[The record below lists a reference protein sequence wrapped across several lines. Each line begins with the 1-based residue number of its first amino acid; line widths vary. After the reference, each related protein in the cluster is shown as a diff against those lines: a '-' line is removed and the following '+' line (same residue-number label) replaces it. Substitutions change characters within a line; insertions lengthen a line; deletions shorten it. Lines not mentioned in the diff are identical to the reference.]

1 MKTTYLIIA
10 VSLFF
15 SITVSA
21 QKLIEGDLISIPVKN
36 NPGQVTLISANG
48 YSSTRNGLLIPY
60 RYFRNS
66 DSIVAGYK
74 YRCSTLD
81 SLPVND
87 EVFMFIPGLYYNY
100 KGQER
105 NGALKYT
112 DYFGN
117 NVFGVPEPDGA
128 WKKVN
133 IAEKQKIKDNLVF
146 VFKEICFLNDQ
157 SVINTISLKPAK
169 GFYFINNSSL
179 IIKKIEPVISML
191 NSQNLKDRSEAVL
204 ILGELKDKRAVD
216 PLIHALKYE
225 NSYQSVKAALDKIE
239 PLWTSTKTAKNE
251 VLSFIA
257 SLQSSDANVRAHA
270 AVVLGD
276 LNDQRS
282 VEPLIIALQYQ
293 NSYEKTIT
301 ALKKIRPEWTSSVEA
316 RNAVPLFIAMLDD
329 KDESNRDHAIK
340 FLLKI
345 KDDRVLPN
353 LIISLKYYGTF
364 SDLEDSLNKIYP
376 NWNQT
381 QAAKSTIPVYL
392 KLLVD
397 EDATIRNNADQII
410 MGLDNYWKTSEIAK
424 NSVPIFISALTS
436 NDPGV
441 RSSAAEVLG
450 EIKDDRAIEPLI
462 AALEDEVNYVRE
474 EAVKALEIFE
484 DKRAVEPL
492 IIALRF
498 NDSYEEI
505 IEALN
510 SIDRDWTSSAAA
522 KKAVPLFME
531 MLKSRQ
537 IKQRREAA
545 LMLGKIKDN
554 IAVEALMLT
563 LKDEDEKV
571 RDLTVKA
578 LSEIKDTR
586 IVEPL
591 ILNLKNEDRNL
602 RESAARILG
611 NLGDK
616 RSVGPLIDLLKDY
629 DNWVR
634 AQAAL
639 SLMLIKDSRAVEPLI
654 SVLKDKDFNV
664 KYNAISA
671 LGEFKDNK
679 AVKPLIAALKDKDEI
694 IRNQA
699 ALSLGQLHDHQA
711 IEPLIQG
718 LRNEENYLYPGA
730 LNDLDPDWIN
740 TKSAKSMVPVL
751 ITDLKSNDQNI
762 RCTAAT
768 LLGYLK
774 DNRAVEPLT
783 NALNDDNKDVRRNA
797 AKALEDITGKK
808 NPEMK

>member
-1 MKTTYLIIA
+1 MKNTYLIIA
-10 VSLFF
+10 VSMFF

-21 QKLIEGDLISIPVKN
+21 QKLIEGDLIGIPAKN

-48 YSSTRNGLLIPY
+48 YSSTSNGLLIPY

-87 EVFMFIPGLYYNY
+87 EVFMFIPDLYYNY

-117 NVFGVPEPDGA
+117 NVFGIPEPNGA
-128 WKKVN
+128 WKKVK
-133 IAEKQKIKDNLVF
+133 IAERQKTKDNLVF
-146 VFKEICFLNDQ
+146 VFKEICVLNDH

-257 SLQSSDANVRAHA
+257 SLQSPDANVREHA

-276 LNDQRS
+276 LKDQRS

-301 ALKKIRPEWTSSVEA
+301 ALKKIRPEWTSSIEA

-329 KDESNRDHAIK
+329 KDGSNRDHAMMI
-340 FLLKI
+340 LLKI
-345 KDDRVLPN
+345 NDDRVLPN
-353 LIISLKYYGTF
+353 LIILLKYYGTF
-364 SDLEDSLNKIYP
+364 SDFEDNLNKIYP
-376 NWNQT
+376 DWNHT

-392 KLLVD
+392 RLLVD
-397 EDATIRNNADQII
+397 ENAEIRQNAGQILS
-410 MGLDNYWKTSEIAK
+410 MRLDDYWKESEAAK
-424 NSVPIFISALTS
+424 NSVPLFISALKS

-441 RSSAAEVLG
+441 RSSAAKVLG

-474 EAVKALEIFE
+474 EAAEALKIFE

-492 IIALRF
+492 IIALHF
-498 NDSYEEI
+498 EDSYEVI

-522 KKAVPLFME
+522 KKAVPLFTE

-554 IAVEALMLT
+554 TAVEALMLT

-616 RSVGPLIDLLKDY
+616 RSVGPLIDLLKDN
-629 DNWVR
+629 DKWVR

-711 IEPLIQG
+711 IEPLIKG

-730 LNDLDPDWIN
+730 LDDLDPDWIN

-783 NALNDDNKDVRRNA
+783 NALNDDNKDVRR
-797 AKALEDITGKK
+797 KCS
-808 NPEMK
+808 